1 MVVAAV
7 TTLLN
12 AEDIMSFGVRRVVE
26 VAYPAVLDTLGET
39 FCDSMMAYL
48 PGGKSQLSRNG
59 VNFLGGQMSKSDNE

>member
-26 VAYPAVLDTLGET
+26 VVYPAVLDTLGET
-39 FCDSMMAYL
+39 FYDSMMAYL
-48 PGGKSQLSRNG
+48 PGGKSVEMAS
-59 VNFLGGQMSKSDNE
+59 NFLGDR